1 MRRFDGTGPQ
11 GEGPLTGRGDGYCAV
26 AKPDS
31 GQPYG
36 LAGIRQ
42 RPFGGGLGQIAG
54 WALGFGR
61 RGRGAG
67 RGVRR
72 SASRGRGCW

>member
-1 MRRFDGTGPQ
+1 MPRFDGTGPQ

-26 AKPDS
+26 ARPDQ

-36 LAGIRQ
+36 LAGLRQ
-42 RPFGGGLGQIAG
+42 RPFGGFLGRLAG
-54 WALGFGR
+54 WSLGLGR

-67 RGVRR
+67 RG
-72 SASRGRGCW
+72 AGRGRRRW